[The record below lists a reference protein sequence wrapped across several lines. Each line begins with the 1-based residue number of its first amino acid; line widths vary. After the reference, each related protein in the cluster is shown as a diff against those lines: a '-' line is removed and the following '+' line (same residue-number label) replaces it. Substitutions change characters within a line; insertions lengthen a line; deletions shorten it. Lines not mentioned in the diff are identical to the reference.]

1 MRLCAPEQLRPTVTK
16 LYSFERMGWNTMKKK
31 LGIVTAAGVLLLLS
45 GMLASVYI
53 GAKNIPVNEIYH
65 ALFQNEGTLNDMLVR
80 DVRLPRMLCA
90 VLTGGMLALTGT
102 MMQGVMRNPIAEPS
116 VMPDPDAGADR
127 EAA

>member
-1 MRLCAPEQLRPTVTK
+1 
-16 LYSFERMGWNTMKKK
+16 MGWNTMKKK

>member
-1 MRLCAPEQLRPTVTK
+1 MRLCAPEQLRQTVTK
-16 LYSFERMGWNTMKKK
+16 SYSFERMGWNTMKKK